1 MRLTDLAEQRGR
13 WQMNGS
19 TENQTS
25 GASEQDG
32 GRDIVLTWTTSHRM
46 LPLVQRIVDDIR
58 SHRQA
63 LAMLIPEK
71 QRLDKRRR
79 NLAWPERARRYRLQ
93 EEIEEVE
100 HRLGEE
106 FGELEVL
113 GVFVFDADRGHI
125 GFPTLVNNRRAFF
138 SWRPGEEDLK
148 SWHFAGESIRRPVPI
163 SWMTTTE
170 SRRPV
175 KS

>member
-1 MRLTDLAEQRGR
+1 
-13 WQMNGS
+13 MNGS

-46 LPLVQRIVDDIR
+46 LPLVQRIIDDIM

-63 LAMLIPEK
+63 LARLLPEK
-71 QRLDKRRR
+71 SRLDKQRRG
-79 NLAWPERARRYRLQ
+79 LAWPDRSRRYRLQ
-93 EEIEEVE
+93 EEITDLERGLDEA
-100 HRLGEE
+100 HI
-106 FGELEVL
+106 ELDVL
-113 GVFVFDADRGHI
+113 GVAVFDADRGLV

-138 SWRPGEEDLK
+138 SWRPGDDGLK
-148 SWHFAGESIRRPVPI
+148 SWHFAGENLRRPVPI
-163 SWMTTTE
+163 SWMTNMDC
-170 SRRPV
+170 RRPV